1 MTQGR
6 CYEMRAGMRL
16 GSYRVLRH
24 LGTGAT
30 SEVYAAEDPA
40 GQRVA
45 IKLLHEELLT
55 HPSAVLRFF
64 NEERMARLVDHPGIA
79 KVFATGWL
87 PVSGAAPVA
96 GAMAAATGRPY
107 LVLEYLEGHLAAR
120 LRHGPLV
127 MPAALSIA
135 AQLAAALAALH
146 AAGVVHRDLKPAN
159 VMFTPGITDRV
170 KLLDFGLAKMLLPSS
185 VSLGPWPVSTGEE
198 DVLGTAEYRAPEQ
211 WIQAREVDGRADVY
225 SLGVVLFE
233 LLTGCRPFK
242 AERENL
248 LMDMHLFRPPPV
260 PERAPPAVA
269 ALIVHMLTKERH
281 ERPAME
287 EVAVVLDR
295 LAASP
300 PASASPLSS
309 SKPAQR

>member
-1 MTQGR
+1 
-6 CYEMRAGMRL
+6 MREGMRL
-16 GSYRVLRH
+16 GSYRVLRR

-55 HPSAVLRFF
+55 HPGAVLRFF

-87 PVSGAAPVA
+87 PVPGTGSRAT
-96 GAMAAATGRPY
+96 AMGRPY
-107 LVLEYLEGHLAAR
+107 LVLEYLEGHLAGR
-120 LRHGPLV
+120 LRQGPFTV
-127 MPAALSIA
+127 PVALSIA
-135 AQLAAALAALH
+135 AQLAAALAGLH

-159 VMFTPGITDRV
+159 VMFAPGTAERV
-170 KLLDFGLAKMLLPSS
+170 KLLDLGLAKMLVPSS
-185 VSLGPWPVSTGEE
+185 APLGPWPVSTGEE

-233 LLTGCRPFK
+233 LLAGRCPFR

-260 PERAPPAVA
+260 PEQAPPAVGT
-269 ALIVHMLTKERH
+269 LIVRMLAKERH
-281 ERPAME
+281 ARPAME
-287 EVAVVLDR
+287 EVAVVLAR
-295 LAASP
+295 LATSPPAAASP
-300 PASASPLSS
+300 VSS
-309 SKPAQR
+309 SEPAPR